1 MPARVLLIDD
11 DTAGLRALSQAL
23 EPRLDDVAIDTA
35 QDSHAALDFLR
46 DWEYGVV
53 VSDIRMPGMDGLALL
68 NQVRERWPDV
78 PVILMTAMG
87 WSPEAQALHDGAFAF
102 LEKPIEVERL
112 VALIQAATAKAEL
125 RNRVKDANR
134 QSIHHLDLEAS
145 RLDLGVDP
153 SLKLKRQD
161 PPKP

>member
-1 MPARVLLIDD
+1 MPARILLIDD
-11 DTAGLRALSQAL
+11 DEATLLALSHAL
-23 EPRLDDVAIDTA
+23 EPRLEDVAIDTA
-35 QDSHAALDFLR
+35 PDSHAALDFLR

-68 NQVRERWPDV
+68 NQVQERWPLV

-102 LEKPIEVERL
+102 LEKPIDVERL
-112 VALIQAATAKAEL
+112 VALIQTARARTEM
-125 RNRVKDANR
+125 RSRVQEANR
-134 QSIHHLDLEAS
+134 TSIFHLEHEAA
-145 RLDLGVDP
+145 RLNPNVDP

-161 PPKP
+161 PP

>member
-1 MPARVLLIDD
+1 MPARILLIDD
-11 DTAGLRALSQAL
+11 DTAGLLALSQAL
-23 EPRLDDVAIDTA
+23 ESRLDDVAIDRA

-46 DWEYGVV
+46 DWDYGVV
-53 VSDIRMPGMDGLALL
+53 ISDIRMPGMDGLALL

-102 LEKPIEVERL
+102 LEKPIDVERL
-112 VALIQAATAKAEL
+112 VALIQAAQAKTEL
-125 RNRVKDANR
+125 RSRVNEANR
-134 QSIHHLDLEAS
+134 QSMY
-145 RLDLGVDP
+145 RLDDP
-153 SLKLKRQD
+153 SLKR

>member
-78 PVILMTAMG
+78 PVILMTAMAG
-87 WSPEAQALHDGAFAF
+87 ARKHRRFTMALLLSSKSRSRWNASS
-102 LEKPIEVERL
+102 L
-112 VALIQAATAKAEL
+112 
-125 RNRVKDANR
+125 
-134 QSIHHLDLEAS
+134 SS
-145 RLDLGVDP
+145 RLLQR
-153 SLKLKRQD
+153 KRNCGTV
-161 PPKP
+161 